1 MCVCASVESVVSV
14 YPLCHQS
21 DRKKRRAEVQRQ
33 QAMARLQNEMALKE
47 QNSMTL
53 ELRAA
58 VEEALSAVF
67 GRYPAEGSLFARQ
80 KYGINGNWI
89 SESWLICIYL
99 LHTNQT
105 NKMKWKIAGI
115 ILYLCCTLNRIT
127 LRGSRGEIGT
137 YAWRRTPEGSLGK
150 FITSQATK
158 FWSTEVLS
166 SEEAYASRVHQGW
179 LEYWLRASV
188 RKYER
193 PNKES
198 CCNFSDSVL

>member
-1 MCVCASVESVVSV
+1 MICFVTCFSD
-14 YPLCHQS
+14 LCGRGHLTSKTRSWATPWDFEDMFTKQWCRLGLFFLCFS
-21 DRKKRRAEVQRQ
+21 RLDGLEHIGKLLKRSSR
-33 QAMARLQNEMALKE
+33 
-47 QNSMTL
+47 
-53 ELRAA
+53 
-58 VEEALSAVF
+58 
-67 GRYPAEGSLFARQ
+67 
-80 KYGINGNWI
+80 
-89 SESWLICIYL
+89 LICIYL